1 MDAICVTFGGGAVD
15 GIWNIVLG
23 QESGVDRMVEQSEW
37 DTSAARSVFAGL
49 EPHVDEVPSS
59 RRNLMPPKAVF
70 ATMPIVLVGSL
81 TAMTLVGAPAEMA
94 NAKPLKPRSSAAE
107 LGKTIRDAM
116 ASANTAIRTTASSS
130 LGRGV
135 GIGKAGTPLVP
146 STYRVEAGDTVG
158 DIAGRYGLATASV
171 LALNGLSWSSQVF
184 AGQELKLSNQPGLV
198 PVATKPLAPKT
209 GRYTIVAGDSIS
221 GIATRFSISSL
232 SLLSANGL
240 GWSSIIYPGQ
250 TLAIPGLIGPGS
262 ESVVATSTLRNGN
275 GFLRLTNTAADD
287 ARALAAARA
296 KVAAAAAAAAA
307 AQAQAA
313 AVAAAAPAPTPSGIT
328 YTVRS
333 GDTISSIAAR
343 FGVSTD
349 DILHANGLDR
359 SSIIYVG
366 DKLLVPGAR
375 TASIGGDVTLMND
388 EMRSNAAIIVHAGR
402 DIGVPD
408 YGIVIALA
416 AAMQESRLRNLS
428 WGDLDSVGLFQ
439 QRPSAGWGSVDQLT
453 DPYYAAQLFYGGPS
467 NPNRGNTR
475 GLLDISGWQSMTLT
489 RAAQAVQVSAYPN
502 AYAKWESSAWEW
514 LSELG

>member
-1 MDAICVTFGGGAVD
+1 MT
-15 GIWNIVLG
+15 
-23 QESGVDRMVEQSEW
+23 EQSNW
-37 DTSAARSVFAGL
+37 DSSAARSVFAGL
-49 EPHVDEVPSS
+49 EPHLHELHPA
-59 RRNLMPPKAVF
+59 RRNLRPPKAVF

-81 TAMTLVGAPAEMA
+81 TAMTLVGAPAEVA
-94 NAKPLKPRSSAAE
+94 NAKPLKPGSSTAE

-116 ASANTAIRTTASSS
+116 ASANTAIHTTALSS

-135 GIGKAGTPLVP
+135 GIGKTGTLLIP
-146 STYRVEAGDTVG
+146 STYRVEAGDTVA

-198 PVATKPLAPKT
+198 PVAAKPLAPKS

-221 GIATRFSISSL
+221 GIAARFSISSL

-262 ESVVATSTLRNGN
+262 DSVVATSTLRNGN

-287 ARALAAARA
+287 ARALAAAQA
-296 KVAAAAAAAAA
+296 KAAAVAAAVAVAAAAAAAAA
-307 AQAQAA
+307 A
-313 AVAAAAPAPTPSGIT
+313 VPAPPPAPGGIT
-328 YTVRS
+328 YAVRS

-349 DILHANGLDR
+349 DILNANGLDP
-359 SSIIYVG
+359 SSIIFVG
-366 DKLLVPGAR
+366 DKLLVPGTR

-388 EMRSNAAIIVHAGR
+388 EMRSNAAVIVQAGR

-416 AAMQESRLRNLS
+416 TAMQESRLRNLS

-453 DPYYAAQLFYGGPS
+453 DRYYASQLFYGGPS
-467 NPNRGNTR
+467 NPNRGYTR

-489 RAAQAVQVSAYPN
+489 QAAQAVQVSAYPD
-502 AYAKWESSAWEW
+502 AYAKWGSSAWEW